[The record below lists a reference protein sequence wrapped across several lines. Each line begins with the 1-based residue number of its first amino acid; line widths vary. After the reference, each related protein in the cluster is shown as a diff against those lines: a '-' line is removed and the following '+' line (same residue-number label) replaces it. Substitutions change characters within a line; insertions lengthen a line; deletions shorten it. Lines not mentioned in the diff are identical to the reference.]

1 MSKVTTNALA
11 KYVVDQLEAGVEA
24 PALAQQLSAFLL
36 EERRTRELP
45 TILRAVDVEMS
56 NRGSDQIVITTA
68 HGTSNEVKEQ
78 ISELL
83 GVKNP
88 IFTEV
93 IDQNVIGG
101 VKARSG
107 ETEID
112 LTVRGRLNRFKS
124 SIVNQEN

>member
-1 MSKVTTNALA
+1 VSKITTNELA
-11 KYVVDQLEAGVEA
+11 KYAVDQLESGVES
-24 PALAQQLSAFLL
+24 PALAEQLSAFLL

-45 TILRAVDVEMS
+45 TILRAVDVELS
-56 NRGSDQIVITTA
+56 SRGSEQVVITAA
-68 HGTSNEVKEQ
+68 HTTSSEIKKQ

-83 GVKNP
+83 CVENP

-93 IDQNVIGG
+93 IDRSVIGG

-107 ETEID
+107 ETEVD

-124 SIVNQEN
+124 NIVNQGN